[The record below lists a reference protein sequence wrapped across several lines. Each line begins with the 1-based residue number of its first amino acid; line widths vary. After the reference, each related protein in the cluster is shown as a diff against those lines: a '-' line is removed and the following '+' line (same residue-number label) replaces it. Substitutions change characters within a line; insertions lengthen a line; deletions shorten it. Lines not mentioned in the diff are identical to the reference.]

1 MHDHSPDTRPQTLHA
16 RIRAEIEAR
25 ILSGE
30 WPPGYRI
37 PPETELVATYSCSRM
52 TVNKAMSSLAAEG
65 LILRNRRAG
74 TVVAR
79 PRIHSAIL
87 NIPDIRAKVEERGA
101 IYGYHA
107 LTDELRP
114 PCCVHLGA
122 QGHHLGRSRFI
133 RSLHSSDGL
142 PVMLE
147 DRHIFLDTAPEAEHA
162 DFRTQPPGTWLVAHV
177 PWTEAEHRIAAISAD
192 TASARAL
199 QITSTSPCLLVE
211 RRTWRGTDT
220 VTIVR
225 QVFRGDAFDLVARF
239 GPGTDRA

>member
-1 MHDHSPDTRPQTLHA
+1 MHDHAPDQRPQTLHA

-30 WPPGYRI
+30 WPPGHRI
-37 PPETELVATYSCSRM
+37 PTESELVATYGCSRM
-52 TVNKAMSSLAAEG
+52 TVNKAMSSLATEG

-79 PRIHSAIL
+79 PRIHSAVL
-87 NIPDIRAKVEERGA
+87 NIPDIRARVEERGA
-101 IYGYHA
+101 SYGYHPQ
-107 LTDELRP
+107 TDELRP

-122 QGHHLGRSRFI
+122 EGHHLGQSRFI

-147 DRHIFLDTAPEAEHA
+147 DRHIFLDATPEAEQA
-162 DFRTQPPGTWLVAHV
+162 DFRTQPPGAWLVAHV
-177 PWTEAEHRIAAISAD
+177 PWTEAEHRIAAIAAD
-192 TASARAL
+192 APVARAL
-199 QITSTSPCLLVE
+199 EITNGAPCLLIE
-211 RRTWRGTDT
+211 RRTWRGPDT

-239 GPGTDRA
+239 GPNSDR